1 MMNLNWEKVNGL
13 MPAIIQDHE
22 TLEVLMLGY
31 MSKEALEISQSSG
44 FATFYS
50 RTRQKLWTKGET
62 SGNKLT
68 IKKIIPDCDND
79 TLLVLAKN
87 SGPTCHLNNNS
98 CFIGAPS
105 SLNILDELEQTIDT
119 RFKDAKKSSYT
130 YQLYTD
136 GIKEIA
142 KKITEEAGEVSI
154 SAVTDDGR
162 VIDESADLMYHLLV
176 MLRKLNLSHLDVLQ
190 ELKNRSK

>member
-50 RTRQKLWTKGET
+50 RTRQTLWTKGET

-68 IKKIIPDCDND
+68 IKKIIHDCDND

>member
-68 IKKIIPDCDND
+68 IKKIIHDCDND

-87 SGPTCHLNNNS
+87 SGRTCHLNNNS
-98 CFIGAPS
+98 CFIGARS

>member
-1 MMNLNWEKVNGL
+1 
-13 MPAIIQDHE
+13 
-22 TLEVLMLGY
+22 
-31 MSKEALEISQSSG
+31 
-44 FATFYS
+44 
-50 RTRQKLWTKGET
+50 
-62 SGNKLT
+62 
-68 IKKIIPDCDND
+68 
-79 TLLVLAKN
+79 
-87 SGPTCHLNNNS
+87 
-98 CFIGAPS
+98 
-105 SLNILDELEQTIDT
+105 
-119 RFKDAKKSSYT
+119 
-130 YQLYTD
+130 LYTD